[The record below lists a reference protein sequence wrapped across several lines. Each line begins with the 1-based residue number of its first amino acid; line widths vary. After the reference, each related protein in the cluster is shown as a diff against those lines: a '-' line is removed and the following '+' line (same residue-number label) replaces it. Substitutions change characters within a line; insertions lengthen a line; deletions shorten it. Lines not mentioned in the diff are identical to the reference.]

1 MVARLKTARQFDLA
15 MHTSSYLVDDLI
27 LIDKLSASNEVLFDL
42 CLMGPVKKLAVL
54 KVKAY
59 RPTGRRKVVCDVA
72 PK

>member
-1 MVARLKTARQFDLA
+1 

-27 LIDKLSASNEVLFDL
+27 LIDKLSASNEVLFNL

-59 RPTGRRKVVCDVA
+59 RPTGWRKVVCDVA